1 MAFTAPQ
8 PPLPARQQQQQHA
21 PPSRGRG
28 GSPIPSARVPHSAS
42 FSSISTLDAASSE
55 EIPTPDF
62 YRRSL
67 LPHLPQA
74 ISHFLGHRPPH
85 RTRFALPTAFT
96 TAWHTLGAFLSILAV
111 AGTMIQLYGFDD
123 ATVVGSIGAAATLLF
138 LAPSSPLAQ
147 PRHMFPSQLLA
158 ATVGIGLSRSI
169 PLNLH
174 WLATA
179 LSVGLTALLMQV
191 THCVYPPA
199 GATAVLAVLDGRWGF
214 VGRVMVSTAVVAAVG
229 CLWVNLPGISKW
241 EGNRWPVW
249 WVWQDEVN
257 APEKGQGLVITRDGV
272 MVGEGLE
279 VSVEERWVLEKLWE
293 RMRLLEKEN
302 V

>member
-1 MAFTAPQ
+1 M
-8 PPLPARQQQQQHA
+8 
-21 PPSRGRG
+21 
-28 GSPIPSARVPHSAS
+28 
-42 FSSISTLDAASSE
+42 FS
-55 EIPTPDF
+55 
-62 YRRSL
+62 
-67 LPHLPQA
+67 
-74 ISHFLGHRPPH
+74 
-85 RTRFALPTAFT
+85 
-96 TAWHTLGAFLSILAV
+96 
-111 AGTMIQLYGFDD
+111 
-123 ATVVGSIGAAATLLF
+123 
-138 LAPSSPLAQ
+138 
-147 PRHMFPSQLLA
+147 SQLLA

-169 PLNLH
+169 PLSLH

-249 WVWQDEVN
+249 WVWQDEVS
-257 APEKGQGLVITRDGV
+257 APEKGQGVVITRDGV
-272 MVGEGLE
+272 MVGDGLE
-279 VSVEERWVLEKLWE
+279 VSVEERRVLEKLWE
-293 RMRLLEKEN
+293 RMRLLEKVN